1 VTSVIRATKV
11 FGTRGMKEK
20 ETDRKVLNFDLRQS
34 AKAHTVMI
42 RDVVARVIVNF
53 NEGVPPMKNQY

>member
-1 VTSVIRATKV
+1 
-11 FGTRGMKEK
+11 MKEK